1 MCNVLGNTSRVV
13 WISDRY
19 AVLNFFI
26 GVVEFFNFLM
36 EVRSF
41 YQQNHSKVYIFCN
54 GVDIK
59 SQYF

>member
-36 EVRSF
+36 EIGTKF
-41 YQQNHSKVYIFCN
+41 L
-54 GVDIK
+54 
-59 SQYF
+59 